1 MKNKKQFVILTAQS
15 YVYYYKMTLRTEL
28 VFGVYLVYKVEPNL
42 MLRILGFL
50 VKVRWVELG
59 GTDSLFYKLRL
70 ATWF

>member
-1 MKNKKQFVILTAQS
+1 MKNKKQLVILTAQS

-50 VKVRWVELG
+50 VKVR
-59 GTDSLFYKLRL
+59 
-70 ATWF
+70 